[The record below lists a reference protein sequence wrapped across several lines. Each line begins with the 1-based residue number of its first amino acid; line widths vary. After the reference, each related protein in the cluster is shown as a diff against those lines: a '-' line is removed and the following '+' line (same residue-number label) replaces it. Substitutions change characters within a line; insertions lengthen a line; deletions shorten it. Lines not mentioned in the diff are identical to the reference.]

1 MPESAGGD
9 RPVGRGGHR
18 VRRGESIASIAY
30 RHGLFPDALW
40 DHPDNAELKQARQD
54 PDLLLEGD
62 LLTIPEKQ
70 RREERAAT
78 ERRHRFRR
86 KGVPRRVRLRFV
98 DDEEEPLAD
107 LPAEVTVDG
116 VHCSAR
122 TDRDGWLELAVR
134 PDARA
139 ARVLLDGRHRFE
151 IRLGHLSPPETLLGV
166 QERLRN
172 LGYFRGRL
180 DGLPSEPL
188 SRALARFQR
197 DRELEV
203 SGEIDGATRQTLVD
217 LVSQ

>member
-1 MPESAGGD
+1 VSEDAGGD
-9 RPVGRGGHR
+9 RPVGKGAHR

-30 RHGLFPDALW
+30 RYGLFPDRLW
-40 DHPDNAELKQARQD
+40 DHPDNAELKQVRQD

-62 LLTIPEKQ
+62 RVAISERQ

-78 ERRHRFRR
+78 ESRHRFRR
-86 KGVPRRVRLRFV
+86 KGIPRRVRLRFV

-116 VHCSAR
+116 AHRSAR
-122 TDRDGWLELAVR
+122 TDGDGWLELAVR
-134 PDARA
+134 PDARTA
-139 ARVLLDGRHRFE
+139 QVLLDGRHRFE
-151 IRLGHLSPPETLLGV
+151 IRLGHLSPPDTLLGV

-172 LGYFRGRL
+172 LGYFRGPL

-203 SGEIDGATRQTLVD
+203 SGEIDEATRQVLVD